1 MMTTAERKIDDL
13 SFRNAW
19 NEKTVLM
26 NIARLEQILAL
37 PDPTAETLRSA
48 IEALKS
54 DTEDSL
60 TNLQVAAVERLT
72 LNQKLPRPVLV
83 SA

>member
-1 MMTTAERKIDDL
+1 MMTVADRKIDDL

-26 NIARLEQILAL
+26 NITRLEQLLAL
-37 PDPTAETLRSA
+37 PDPTVETLRAA
-48 IEALKS
+48 IKGLKS

-60 TNLQVAAVERLT
+60 AKLQVAAVERLT
-72 LNQKLPRPVLV
+72 LNEKLPRPSLMP
-83 SA
+83 A